1 MGKEST
7 CNANV
12 GPGFHP
18 WVEKIRWRRAW
29 QCTLVF
35 LAGQLHG
42 QRGLVGYSPW
52 GLKESDTTEV
62 TEHVHTHTHTQSHI
76 HFLISDDFPLV
87 FIQFGGFTPH
97 TSIQYTLPEKL
108 LCYL

>member
-12 GPGFHP
+12 GPGFHS
-18 WVEKIRWRRAW
+18 WVEKMPWRRAW

-42 QRGLVGYSPW
+42 QRGLVGYSTL
-52 GLKESDTTEV
+52 GLKESDMTEV
-62 TEHVHTHTHTQSHI
+62 TERARAHTHIHAHTHTHRVIHI
-76 HFLISDDFPLV
+76 F
-87 FIQFGGFTPH
+87 
-97 TSIQYTLPEKL
+97 
-108 LCYL
+108 